1 MICNQCGKN
10 NPFGV
15 KECTYCG
22 TPMPAK
28 SGCGGFE
35 DILTYKPPVAPA
47 PAASTPSTGM
57 GGTGGYGTNPTLR
70 GPAVPPKP
78 APKNHFALYGMI
90 VALVLIVAL
99 WISVNNL
106 SAAVEKLTATQQ
118 SNQQAIELL
127 TKRLEIVESDL
138 ASIKTANQ
146 DSGMTNLQGDF
157 NAFQE
162 SFGLAYGKI
171 NEEAEKIVSPAN
183 LTVPSNNDDTEGEQY
198 KPSEKIT
205 TGNQDIPD
213 LGPAYSSWIF

>member
-106 SAAVEKLTATQQ
+106 SATVEKLTATQQ

-127 TKRLEIVESDL
+127 TKRLEIVESHL
-138 ASIKTANQ
+138 ASNKTADP

-157 NAFQE
+157 TAFQVM
-162 SFGLAYGKI
+162 FGSAYGKI
-171 NEEAEKIVSPAN
+171 NEEAEKIVSPTN
-183 LTVPSNNDDTEGEQY
+183 LPG
-198 KPSEKIT
+198 PSEGGSGPNEKEKNTLSAIT
-205 TGNQDIPD
+205 PTPTPV
-213 LGPAYSSWIF
+213 LSPAYSSWIF